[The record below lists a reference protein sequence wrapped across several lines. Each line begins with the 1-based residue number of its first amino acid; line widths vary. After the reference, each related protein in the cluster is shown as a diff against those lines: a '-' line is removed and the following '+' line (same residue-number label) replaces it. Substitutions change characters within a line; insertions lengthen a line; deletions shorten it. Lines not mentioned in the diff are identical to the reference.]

1 MTRPQAPITIL
12 IADDHTI
19 VRAGLVAL
27 LGTEPDL
34 KVIGQ
39 AKNGIE
45 AVREAVRLRPDIVLM
60 DLMMPRKDGVEATV
74 ELAEKAPESKVI
86 LLTTYGTSDG
96 ISHALDAGAKGA
108 ILKNADNAQLAQAI
122 RRVAR
127 GGEYVSPEIRQQLAL
142 NPPIPKL
149 SPRQREIL
157 GSITKGL
164 TNADIARQLGI
175 SVDMVK
181 KHMNALMQKMNAANR
196 SEAVA
201 IALRKQLLKI

>member
-1 MTRPQAPITIL
+1 MTRSQTPITIL

-74 ELAEKAPESKVI
+74 ELAEKAPEAKVI

-157 GSITKGL
+157 ESMIRGL
-164 TNADIARQLGI
+164 TDRDIAKQLGI
-175 SVDMVK
+175 RQYSVNDHVSSII
-181 KHMNALMQKMNAANR
+181 QKLGAANR
-196 SEAVA
+196 TEAVA
-201 IALRKQLLKI
+201 VALRKHLLKI